1 MGLNWLPST
10 QGSTADEALRQVRRA
25 LPAKASLGADEEGF
39 AEVARR
45 VRAEYME
52 MPGLS
57 LTRDQAQ
64 CLWGID
70 APLCDR
76 LLDHLVASGFL
87 ARTSHATY
95 VRIGR

>member
-1 MGLNWLPST
+1 MGLSWSPS
-10 QGSTADEALRQVRRA
+10 STRSNSENVLTRVPRSQ
-25 LPAKASLGADEEGF
+25 PAKAALPPEDF
-39 AEVARR
+39 ASVAQR

-70 APLCDR
+70 QSLCDR
-76 LLDHLVASGFL
+76 LLAYLVDTGFL